1 MSERTPHLTKTDWL
15 SQGFKALI
23 SKGPTA
29 LRAEALARDIG
40 ATKGSFYWHFKDI
53 TAFQEQ
59 MITLWEAA
67 ARDTITVNT
76 DATSVEALSILAN
89 SMSPWETVASPILSA
104 DLAMR
109 AWANE
114 NATARATVKAVDD
127 MRLDELAK
135 TLRQIGIANPDF
147 SRAIYGAMIGLNS
160 LPDGNRDANAEAL
173 SSLLAAVVA
182 LAES

>member
-1 MSERTPHLTKTDWL
+1 MSQQTPHLTKTDWL

-23 SKGPTA
+23 SKGPTS

-53 TAFQEQ
+53 SAFQTQ

-67 ARDTITVNT
+67 ARDAIAL
-76 DATSVEALSILAN
+76 DEDRTSVEALSVLAN
-89 SMSPWETVASPILSA
+89 SMSPWETTTSPILSA

-114 NATARATVKAVDD
+114 NATARETVKAVDD
-127 MRLDELAK
+127 MRLEELAK
-135 TLRQIGIANPDF
+135 TLRHIGIANPDF

-160 LPDGNRDANAEAL
+160 LPDGNREVNAAAL